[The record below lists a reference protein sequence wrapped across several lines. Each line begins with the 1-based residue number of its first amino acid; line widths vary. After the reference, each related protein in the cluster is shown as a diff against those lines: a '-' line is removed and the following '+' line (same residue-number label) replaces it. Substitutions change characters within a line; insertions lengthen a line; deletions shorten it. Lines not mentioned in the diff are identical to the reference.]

1 MANNKFICIHGHFYQ
16 PPRENAWLE
25 VIEVQDSSHPYHD
38 WNERISAECYAPN
51 ASSRILDQKGV
62 IRNIVNNYSRISFN
76 FGPTLLSW
84 MENSDPETYQ
94 AILEADKE
102 SMDNFS
108 GHGSAI
114 AQVYN
119 HIILPLANSR
129 DRETQVVWGIRDF
142 ESRFKRMPEG
152 MWLAETAVDVES
164 LEILAKH
171 NIKFTILAPRQ
182 AKSIRK
188 IGEKEW
194 TDVNEG
200 NIDTRHAYRCN
211 LPSGK
216 SIDVFFYNG
225 SISQGIAFNGLLND
239 GQRFAKSLL
248 DSFGAEGDPQL
259 VNVATD
265 GETYGHHHRH
275 GDMALAFCLNEIEKI
290 GDVRITNY
298 AEFLAKF
305 PPRFEAQVI
314 ENSSWS
320 CVHGI
325 ERWRSN
331 CGCSSGAHPGWH
343 QQWRGPLREALDW
356 LSNTAAELFDR
367 EGKKF
372 LEDPWAARN
381 EYIDVILNRDD
392 KTVKKF
398 FKNNINFE
406 GQGVHSGFLGK
417 LTNTSGAGIDGA
429 VIDVDASK
437 VFRLM
442 EMQRHAML
450 MYTSCGWFFD
460 EVSGIETAQVLQY
473 ACRVIQLANQNGNID
488 LEPGFV
494 KLLEKA
500 PSNVPSLENAAIVYK
515 KYVLPSKTNLQRV
528 GMHYAVSSIFEEEP
542 ESLPL
547 FNYTATNDFFLKK
560 EAGEQKLVLGITKV
574 KSLVT
579 WSEKRFAFAVV
590 CIGVHNIIGNISL
603 DMEPDKFASM
613 QYRAT
618 HAFDEGRLGDVIG
631 IMQTYFGP
639 DKYTIWQ
646 LFKDEKRKILDM
658 IARKSLEEL
667 EQSLRRTYNRD
678 YPLVN
683 ALANNE
689 IPIPNAYRTTF
700 EYILNA
706 DLIDTFQ
713 EDKIN
718 VKSVERILSEIEKWN
733 MKIEDPEG
741 VSRLA
746 ADAIFRELKRIAS
759 DRTNA
764 RRITRLNRM
773 FPLLTKFNLTPNI
786 HKSQNAYFEL
796 SVENKS
802 LTLGDDEKEWTEQFS
817 LLGDNLRVKVE

>member
-1 MANNKFICIHGHFYQ
+1 MAENNKFICIHGHFYQ

-62 IRNIVNNYSRISFN
+62 IKNIVNNYSKISFN

-84 MENSDPETYQ
+84 METNDKETYQ

-102 SMDNFS
+102 SIRNFG

-129 DRETQVVWGIRDF
+129 DKETQVIWGIRDF
-142 ESRFKRMPEG
+142 EQRFQRKPEG
-152 MWLAETAVDVES
+152 MWLAETAVDTES

-182 AKSIRK
+182 AKAVRRM
-188 IGEKEW
+188 GEEEW
-194 TDVNEG
+194 TEVNEG
-200 NIDTRHAYRCN
+200 TVDSRNAYRVN

-225 SISQGIAFNGLLND
+225 SVSQGIAFNGLLND
-239 GQRFAKSLL
+239 GRRFAQSLM
-248 DSFGAEGDPQL
+248 DSFGLEEDPQL

-275 GDMALAFCLNEIEKI
+275 GDMALAFCLNYIEKNE
-290 GDVRITNY
+290 DATITNY
-298 AEFLAKF
+298 AEFLSRF

-320 CVHGI
+320 CVHGV

-331 CGCSSGAHPGWH
+331 CGCNSGAHPGWH
-343 QQWRGPLREALDW
+343 QQWRGPLRDALDW
-356 LSNTAAELFDR
+356 LRDTSAELFER
-367 EGKKF
+367 EAKKF
-372 LEDPWAARN
+372 LRDPWEARN
-381 EYIDVILNRDD
+381 DYIDVILNRRE
-392 KTVKKF
+392 KTVNKF
-398 FKNNINFE
+398 FKSNINFDAT
-406 GQGVHSGFLGK
+406 GVHAGFGGHPK
-417 LTNTSGAGIDGA
+417 LIDH
-429 VIDVDASK
+429 DASK

-460 EVSGIETAQVLQY
+460 EISGIETAQVLQY
-473 ACRVIQLANQNGNID
+473 ACRVIQLASQNGNVD
-488 LEPGFV
+488 LEGEF
-494 KLLEKA
+494 LRRLEKA
-500 PSNVPSLENAAIVYK
+500 PSNVPSLENAAYVYR

-706 DLIDTFQ
+706 DLVDAFQ
-713 EDKIN
+713 EDRVNI
-718 VKSVERILSEIEKWN
+718 KSLERILGEIEKWS
-733 MKIEDPEG
+733 MKIEDPENI
-741 VSRLA
+741 SRLA
-746 ADAIFRELKRIAS
+746 GDAIFRELTRIGS
-759 DRTNA
+759 DRSNNK
-764 RRITRLNRM
+764 RVSRLNRL
-773 FPLLTKFNLTPNI
+773 FPLLTKFRLTPNI
-786 HKSQNAYFEL
+786 HKSQNAYFEISL
-796 SVENKS
+796 ENKS
-802 LTLGDDEKEWTEQFS
+802 LTLGDEEKEWLEQFS

>member
-1 MANNKFICIHGHFYQ
+1 MTKATNKFICIHGHFYQ

-51 ASSRILDQKGV
+51 AASRILDQKGV
-62 IRNIVNNYSRISFN
+62 IKNIVNNYSKISFN

-84 MENSDPETYQ
+84 METNDPETYR
-94 AILEADKE
+94 AILEADRD
-102 SMDNFS
+102 SIANFS

-129 DRETQVVWGIRDF
+129 DKETQVVWGIRDF
-142 ESRFKRMPEG
+142 EKRFQRKPEG
-152 MWLAETAVDVES
+152 MWLAETAVDTES
-164 LEILAKH
+164 LEILARH
-171 NIKFTILAPRQ
+171 DIKFTVLAPRQ
-182 AKSIRK
+182 AKAIRR

-194 TDVNEG
+194 TEVNEG
-200 NIDTRHAYRCN
+200 TIDTRNAYRCE

-216 SIDVFFYNG
+216 SIMVFFYNG
-225 SISQGIAFNGLLND
+225 AVSQGIAFTGLLND
-239 GQRFAKSLL
+239 GQRFAQNLL
-248 DSFGAEGDPQL
+248 DSFNGASDEQL
-259 VNVATD
+259 VHVATD

-275 GDMALAFCLNEIEKI
+275 GDMALAFCLNYIEKT
-290 GDVRITNY
+290 GDATITNY
-298 AEFLAKF
+298 AEFISKST
-305 PPRFEAQVI
+305 PKFEAKII

-320 CVHGI
+320 CVHGV
-325 ERWRSN
+325 ERWRNN
-331 CGCSSGAHPGWH
+331 CGCNSGAHPGWH
-343 QQWRGPLREALDW
+343 QAWRGPLRDALDW
-356 LSNTAAELFDR
+356 LRDTVMELFDQ
-367 EGKKF
+367 EGRKF
-372 LEDPWAARN
+372 LKDPWQARN
-381 EYIDVILNRDD
+381 EYINVILNRSD
-392 KTVKKF
+392 KVVKKF
-398 FKNNINFE
+398 FKDY
-406 GQGVHSGFLGK
+406 VV
-417 LTNTSGAGIDGA
+417 T
-429 VIDVDASK
+429 DVDPTK
-437 VFRLM
+437 VFRLL

-460 EVSGIETAQVLQY
+460 EVSGIETTQVLQY
-473 ACRVIQLANQNGNID
+473 ACRVIQLANQNGD
-488 LEPGFV
+488 LNLENEFIHR
-494 KLLEKA
+494 LEKA
-500 PSNVPSLENAAIVYK
+500 PSNVPALENAGNIYR

-579 WSEKRFAFAVV
+579 KSEKRFAFAVV

-613 QYRAT
+613 QFRAT

-706 DLIDTFQ
+706 DLIDSFQ
-713 EDKIN
+713 AEKIN
-718 VKSVERILSEIEKWN
+718 VKTVERILGEIEKWN
-733 MKIEDPEG
+733 MKIEDPDV

-746 ADAIFRELKRIAS
+746 GDAIFKELKKIGN
-759 DRTNA
+759 DRTNV
-764 RRITRLNRM
+764 RRITRLNRL
-773 FPLLTKFNLTPNI
+773 FPLLTKFKLNPNI
-786 HKSQNAYFEL
+786 HKSQNAYFEI
-796 SVENKS
+796 SVENKA
-802 LTLGDDEKEWTEQFS
+802 TPRDEEDKDWLEQFS
-817 LLGDNLRVKVE
+817 LLGDNLSVKVE